1 MKMKKKKIPTRDS
14 EALIPAPCKDSEGQE
29 VSEALEDLAV
39 QEDSA
44 VPWETKMTRN
54 RATLTTWKKKR
65 SYRAQKRKKK
75 SQQKQLSDS
84 IVIM

>member
-14 EALIPAPCKDSEGQE
+14 EALTPAPCKDSEGQE
-29 VSEALEDLAV
+29 VSEALEDL
-39 QEDSA
+39 A